1 MANNQWIKSKS
12 SALVRI
18 KRDVAET
25 VDGRWFREKN
35 GNLHAEKND
44 NTKTMAEFLG
54 TSQKKTHWKFCK
66 EIKSVRVKGDGL
78 RLAIFPNFH

>member
-25 VDGRWFREKN
+25 VDGRWFWEKN

-54 TSQKKTHWKFCK
+54 TSQKKR
-66 EIKSVRVKGDGL
+66 IG
-78 RLAIFPNFH
+78 NFAKK